1 MRYILHAEMN
11 EDFICA
17 WVLVWREQLV
27 EVIKNT
33 QITSI
38 KFIQQDIR
46 YEVFNCNSEIRKLM
60 VEKWNSSAY
69 IRPMPK
75 KNDSFNSP
83 YHSPI
88 ELLSG
93 IFKVLSRIFNRKELN
108 SITS

>member
-1 MRYILHAEMN
+1 MCVGSSMERTTGRGDKEHPNNFY
-11 EDFICA
+11 
-17 WVLVWREQLV
+17 
-27 EVIKNT
+27 K
-33 QITSI
+33 
-38 KFIQQDIR
+38 DIR